1 MDVTDEIVAAYV
13 AGATYAEIRERFGV
27 GTYQIRSRLRVAGVA
42 PMPYRK
48 PRGGRTPPSPAM
60 VAKAR
65 ALRDQGLTWREIGA
79 EVHRS
84 RRSVARWFAAAV
96 EEGEA

>member
-1 MDVTDEIVAAYV
+1 MTVADEIVAAYV
-13 AGATYAEIRERFGV
+13 AGATYAEIHERFGV

-42 PMPYRK
+42 PMPHRK
-48 PRGGRTPPSPAM
+48 PRGGRTPPAPAL

-65 ALRDQGLTWREIGA
+65 ALRDQGMTWKEIGA

-84 RRSVARWFAAAV
+84 RRSVARWFVGA
-96 EEGEA
+96 EA

>member
-1 MDVTDEIVAAYV
+1 
-13 AGATYAEIRERFGV
+13 
-27 GTYQIRSRLRVAGVA
+27 
-42 PMPYRK
+42 
-48 PRGGRTPPSPAM
+48 M

>member
-1 MDVTDEIVAAYV
+1 MTDEIVAAYLD
-13 AGATYAEIRERFGV
+13 GATYAEIHERFGV

-42 PMPYRK
+42 PMPHRK
-48 PRGGRTPPSPAM
+48 PRGGRPSPAPAL

-65 ALRDQGLTWREIGA
+65 SLRDQGLTWREIGA